1 MKKITFITNDKVKLD
16 GILYNVEEKTDTVII
31 AVHGMTSNCFKARDE
46 IIASYANK
54 DNIDYF
60 CFNNRG
66 ADLARYIK
74 KNINGKNK
82 KVLGGTSYE
91 NVLESYYDIVGAI
104 QKMIELGYKNIHLQ
118 GHSLGCTKVV
128 YTYNK
133 LLEENNLE
141 VLSSIRSLILLSLVD
156 IPTVLKFYLK
166 DKSEDCLKLAEE
178 KVANG
183 QEDDLMPRDCFIH
196 PVSAKTFLQYAR
208 DYKEFDFINVIQDE
222 NLEVL
227 NNITVPLFMRWGN
240 IQELIL
246 QEAGQYSEK
255 IKSIIKNKKADIGFI
270 YGADHSYH
278 GKEEVLGEQIINFIN
293 NI

>member
-1 MKKITFITNDKVKLD
+1 MKKITFTAKDGFKLD
-16 GILYNVEEKTDTVII
+16 GILYNVEKQVDTVII
-31 AVHGMTSNCFKARDE
+31 AVHGMTSNCFKTRDE

-54 DNIDYF
+54 NDVDYF

-66 ADLARYIK
+66 ADLARYIRREV
-74 KNINGKNK
+74 NGKIEK
-82 KVLGGTSYE
+82 KLGGTSYE
-91 NVLESYYDIVGAI
+91 NVLESYYDVVGAI
-104 QKMIELGYKNIHLQ
+104 QKMLELGYKNIHLQ

-141 VLSSIRSLILLSLVD
+141 ILSSIRSLILLSLID

-166 DKSEDCLKLAEE
+166 DKSEDYIKLAEE

-183 QEDDLMPRDCFIH
+183 QEYDLMPRDCFIH
-196 PVSAKTFLQYAR
+196 PISAKTFLQYAR
-208 DYKEFDFINVIQDE
+208 DYKEFDFINVVEDE
-222 NLEVL
+222 NLGVL
-227 NNITVPLFMRWGN
+227 NNITLPIFMRWGN
-240 IQELIL
+240 VQELIL

-255 IKSIIKNKKADIGFI
+255 IRNIIKNKKADIGFI
-270 YGADHSYH
+270 YGADHGYT
-278 GKEEVLGEQIINFIN
+278 GKEEVLGEQIMNFLQ